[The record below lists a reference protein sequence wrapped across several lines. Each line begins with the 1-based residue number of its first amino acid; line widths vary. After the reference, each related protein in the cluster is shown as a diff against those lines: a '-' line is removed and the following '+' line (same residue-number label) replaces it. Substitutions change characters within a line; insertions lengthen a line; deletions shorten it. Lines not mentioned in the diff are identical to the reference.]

1 MNRIVSHIR
10 SNVFDRPTLVL
21 DVDQVE
27 ENYHQLKAGMP
38 AAHVHY
44 AVKANPHPDILARLV
59 TLGCRFDAASIGEI
73 ELCLAAGAD
82 PAHISFGN
90 TVKRVKDIQDAY
102 ARGISLFAADASEEL
117 RKIAEHAPKSNV
129 FVRVLMR
136 STEAEWPLSRKFGC
150 SSSMVIPLM
159 HEAEELELNPV
170 GLSFHVGSQTR
181 HPHMWYDSLD
191 AVAAIWHNAVQEGFH
206 LSLLNIGGGF
216 PAYYGVDITEPEEY
230 GASILEAV
238 RDRFGDVDYIMAEP
252 GRGLVGN
259 AGCIA
264 AEALLVSRKHDED
277 PVRWVYLNIGRFHG
291 LAETEEE
298 AIKYQFLTPD
308 CDSTHT
314 GPCIVAG
321 PTCDSADVLYET
333 HQVEFPADLAH
344 GDRVIILNCGAYTST
359 YSSVCFNGFPPLSV
373 TTI

>member
-1 MNRIVSHIR
+1 
-10 SNVFDRPTLVL
+10 
-21 DVDQVE
+21 
-27 ENYHQLKAGMP
+27 
-38 AAHVHY
+38 
-44 AVKANPHPDILARLV
+44 
-59 TLGCRFDAASIGEI
+59 
-73 ELCLAAGAD
+73 
-82 PAHISFGN
+82 
-90 TVKRVKDIQDAY
+90 
-102 ARGISLFAADASEEL
+102 
-117 RKIAEHAPKSNV
+117 
-129 FVRVLMR
+129 
-136 STEAEWPLSRKFGC
+136 
-150 SSSMVIPLM
+150 MVIPLM
-159 HEAEELELNPV
+159 HEAEGRGLTPV

-191 AVAAIWHNAVQEGFH
+191 AVAAIWHNAVEEGFK

-230 GASILEAV
+230 GATVLEAV
-238 RDRFGDVDYIMAEP
+238 RERFGAVDYIMAEP
-252 GRGLVGN
+252 GRGLVGS

-264 AEALLVSRKHDED
+264 AETLLVSRKHDED

-308 CDSTHT
+308 CDSTQT

-333 HQVEFPADLAH
+333 HKVEFPLDLEY

-359 YSSVCFNGFPPLSV
+359 YSSVAFNGFPPLSV
-373 TTI
+373 VTI